1 VFPTAR
7 KDDLTVRELPE
18 ETLVY
23 DRRQNRA
30 HCLNATAALVW
41 RHCDGNTSLDEL
53 ARIVS
58 RELAIA
64 GQSVVT
70 LALEQLAHRRLLD
83 EAPPPLPPAER
94 LSRRDALKKL
104 ALTAAVLPLVLTVTP
119 RVAAQT
125 LSPDPATTST
135 SDPPPPTPVHISIDP
150 TIVVQQGGRSTPA
163 PQLTVPCRTKGQSC
177 VAAASGQQ
185 GTCCPGL
192 RCNGVFQNAGVCG

>member
-7 KDDLTVRELPE
+7 KDDLTVRELPH

-23 DRRQNRA
+23 DRLRHRA

-41 RHCDGNTSLDEL
+41 HYCDGTRSVDEL
-53 ARIVS
+53 ARIV
-58 RELAIA
+58 RLELA
-64 GQSVVT
+64 VVT
-70 LALEQLAHRRLLD
+70 LALEQLARRHLLD
-83 EAPPPLPPAER
+83 ETPPPLPPAER

-104 ALTAAVLPLVLTVTP
+104 AVTAAVLPLVLTVTP

-125 LSPDPATTST
+125 LSPTPGSETST
-135 SDPPPPTPVHISIDP
+135 SDPPANPQVQVSINP
-150 TIVVQQGGRSTPA
+150 TIVVQQGGGGGRTSAQPQST
-163 PQLTVPCRTKGQSC
+163 PCRTKGQSC
-177 VAAASGQQ
+177 VAASSGQQ